1 MASPMFCSIFSLAV
15 LVFASGIVVAEDS
28 ASGDYENN
36 IKTMLTILRNRQ
48 EIIQS
53 QGKFNPKPLREL
65 SSLLGT
71 GRLLQLAEE
80 VSLLM
85 AEQNELMDEL
95 SDTPSDARRND
106 TTAMP
111 ERKTNSSGQEV
122 GSLLMKIV
130 MKILQ
135 GQVAKQGNAGLLAGL
150 MSQLNGGD
158 TGAISGIM
166 KIAQPLLQNT
176 GLNDQLFGPALT
188 GILTTLAQNPSI
200 FEFGSAQDFNKSTCK
215 DNSTTKMDVN
225 GTMPTNCS
233 SNNPDTK
240 PPFIVSV
247 IQGAAALAQ
256 AYQILPSQCRADM
269 STMFNGLVGREGW
282 ALSSML

>member
-1 MASPMFCSIFSLAV
+1 
-15 LVFASGIVVAEDS
+15 
-28 ASGDYENN
+28 
-36 IKTMLTILRNRQ
+36 MLTILRNRQ

-85 AEQNELMDEL
+85 AEQNEFMDEL

-200 FEFGSAQDFNKSTCK
+200 FELGSAQDFNTSTCK

-256 AYQILPSQCRADM
+256 AYQILPSQCRNDM